1 MEGDIMARAK
11 KDNVPFSARL
21 EKNTYEKLCRFCEDS
36 GQSKTVAVER
46 ALEKYVGEYY
56 THKEDSLCNVK

>member
-1 MEGDIMARAK
+1 MARTK

-21 EKNTYEKLCRFCEDS
+21 EKRTYEKLCRFCEDS

-46 ALEKYVGEYY
+46 ALEKYVSEYY
-56 THKEDSLCNVK
+56 MNKKISLYNDK